1 MTTKVCVAGAAGWAG
16 SALSK
21 GISQAADMELVA
33 AVSRTHAGREL
44 GAVLD
49 IAGLT
54 TPVSAT
60 ATEALARKPDVFV
73 EYTKSDVAKTHVVIA
88 LGAGAHVVIGT
99 SGLTE
104 DDYREIDAVAREAN
118 LGVLAVGNFAI
129 TAVLL
134 QKFAEMA
141 ARHVPHWEIVD
152 YADSG
157 KKDAPSGTTRE
168 LAHRL
173 SQVRRPQLDVP
184 VDSVQGPKESR
195 GVCLDGTQI
204 HSVRLPGYM
213 ISVDA
218 IFGMPDQKLVLRH
231 ESGTS
236 AAPYVEGALLAIR
249 KVGQLVG
256 VHRGLDCVMEF

>member
-1 MTTKVCVAGAAGWAG
+1 
-16 SALSK
+16 
-21 GISQAADMELVA
+21 MELVA

>member
-16 SALSK
+16 SALSV
-21 GISQAADMELVA
+21 GISRAPDMELVA

-104 DDYREIDAVAREAN
+104 DDYREIDAVLATMAAAAR
-118 LGVLAVGNFAI
+118 LGIGRHDGAGRGTRARSDGTRRHPHPAWTPAPDSCDRPPENVLAER
-129 TAVLL
+129 TA
-134 QKFAEMA
+134 
-141 ARHVPHWEIVD
+141 
-152 YADSG
+152 
-157 KKDAPSGTTRE
+157 T
-168 LAHRL
+168 L
-173 SQVRRPQLDVP
+173 SPRDR
-184 VDSVQGPKESR
+184 SS
-195 GVCLDGTQI
+195 
-204 HSVRLPGYM
+204 
-213 ISVDA
+213 
-218 IFGMPDQKLVLRH
+218 
-231 ESGTS
+231 
-236 AAPYVEGALLAIR
+236 
-249 KVGQLVG
+249 
-256 VHRGLDCVMEF
+256 